1 MTDFWSANVIAQLR
15 MLGITQKDFAK
26 QCGYSASYLSIVLRG
41 HKDTQKSREKIDSVL
56 RQIKQEKEIYI

>member
-26 QCGYSASYLSIVLRG
+26 QCGYSASYLSIALTGTV
-41 HKDTQKSREKIDSVL
+41 T
-56 RQIKQEKEIYI
+56 